1 MTATQGAMTTIIRTE
16 STARKMNTEKTFA
29 KESEDLEA
37 GRVAVIEIV
46 GTMNNTMKLTE
57 ITTDMKSE
65 IARGRKK
72 KYPTIHWWFAICPYT
87 LLTKMYND
95 LGTVIKTVD

>member
-1 MTATQGAMTTIIRTE
+1 
-16 STARKMNTEKTFA
+16 MNTEKTFA

-72 KYPTIHWWFAICPYT
+72 KYPTIH
-87 LLTKMYND
+87 
-95 LGTVIKTVD
+95 